1 MEMAMEIISLLT
13 GLVGLI
19 SAGVTAF
26 FAVKTFIQSFKDK
39 KATEIWELVMALAD
53 IAMAEAEKNT
63 ELDADGKKQQVMNM
77 AKAGLEAAGLD
88 ITDFLVRLDKYID
101 DTIKFTNKMQEAK
114 KLKELNK

>member
-1 MEMAMEIISLLT
+1 MEIISLLT

-19 SAGVTAF
+19 FAGVTAF
-26 FAVKTFIQSFKDK
+26 FAVKSFIQSFKDK
-39 KATEIWELVMALAD
+39 KSTEIWELLMNIAD
-53 IAMAEAEKNT
+53 AAMIDTEASQ
-63 ELDADGKKQQVMNM
+63 LDAEGKKQFVLNT